1 VDQAYHPSLTEHSL
15 GKITRATDTGFEN
28 KYFPVCCDVM
38 SFTDTLTL
46 LGDELMCH
54 IIKFQIMEVPGKA
67 MRHVEAAHPA
77 AGSVRT
83 PRRHCMHLTVQL
95 HASSKPTYFNEHRK
109 RAAEGTAQPTAAAK
123 LITKLKESPARI
135 IN

>member
-1 VDQAYHPSLTEHSL
+1 
-15 GKITRATDTGFEN
+15 
-28 KYFPVCCDVM
+28 
-38 SFTDTLTL
+38 
-46 LGDELMCH
+46 
-54 IIKFQIMEVPGKA
+54 MEVTGSA

-95 HASSKPTYFNEHRK
+95 HASSKPTYFDELRK